1 MKAIYGRKVGM
12 TRVFTEKG
20 ESVPVTVLQVGPN
33 IVHQVKTKEAEGYSA
48 VQVGFGTQKLQ
59 RISKAMRGHLGKANQ
74 GFPRFVGEVR
84 LDKYVEQDMAEHK
97 VGDIISIDGMFPLG
111 GKVDVFGI
119 TVGKGFAGV
128 VKRHLMKG
136 NPATRG
142 THEYRRHGGSIGN
155 RKYPGRVFKNK
166 RMGGHMGC
174 VQAVQEGLEV
184 VSFKSEEHL
193 LLVRGSVPG
202 PRNGYVMVRSSV
214 KRSLSSNRNSQ

>member
-1 MKAIYGRKVGM
+1 MKTIYGRKVGM
-12 TRVFTEKG
+12 TRVFSEKG

-33 IVHQVKTKEAEGYSA
+33 IIHQVKTKETDGYSA
-48 VQVGFGTQKLQ
+48 IQVGFGSQKLQ
-59 RISKAMRGHLGKANQ
+59 RISKGMRGHLGKANQ
-74 GFPRFVGEVR
+74 GFPRHLGEIR
-84 LDKYVEQDMAEHK
+84 LDKYAGQVAPPQK
-97 VGDIISIDGMFPLG
+97 VGDIISIDGMFPVG
-111 GKVDVFGI
+111 ERVDVFGI

-174 VQAVQEGLEV
+174 AQAVQEGLEV
-184 VSFKSEEHL
+184 VSIKAQEHL

-214 KRSLSSNRNSQ
+214 KRSLSPIRSLQ